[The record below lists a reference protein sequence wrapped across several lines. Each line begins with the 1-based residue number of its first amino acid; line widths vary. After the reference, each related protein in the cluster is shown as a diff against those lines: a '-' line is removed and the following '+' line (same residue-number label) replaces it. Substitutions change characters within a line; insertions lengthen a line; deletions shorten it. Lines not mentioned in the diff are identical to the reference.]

1 MKNEL
6 TETKPQNLKPQYP
19 TVTPTVYVNE
29 NKDAYEITFE
39 MPGVGRD
46 DVTLH
51 VENRTLTLST
61 DTKFTEPE
69 GFACECREFPVCN
82 YAVSLDLPEHA
93 DTAEVKATVANG
105 VLAVKLQKRAEL
117 KPRKIDV
124 SIE

>member
-1 MKNEL
+1 MKKEL
-6 TETKPQNLKPQYP
+6 AEMRNAKPQYP

-29 NKDAYEITFE
+29 NKEGYEITFE
-39 MPGVGRD
+39 MPGVGKD
-46 DVTLH
+46 DIQLH

-61 DTKFTEPE
+61 DTQYALPE
-69 GFACECREFPVCN
+69 GFECESCEFPICN

-105 VLAVKLQKRAEL
+105 VLAVKLPKRAEL

-124 SIE
+124 CIE